1 MIVSTVIKTLTEKSS
16 EVVTLNSNTTIN
28 SSVVSVNKT
37 SQRRTS
43 SVNKRGRKRQ
53 DNSHATYGR
62 MELDSHADTIVLG
75 SNAIIMHHTNR
86 ECDVSPYADSYEP
99 IRNVPI
105 VTGATAVTSS
115 STGMTYILVFNEA
128 IWMGDLLDHSLINPN
143 QLRSY
148 GIEVQDNP
156 FGDVRMHFASDE
168 DNFTHPMQADGTT
181 IYFDSRTP
189 TNHELDNC
197 PHIVLSSSSEW
208 NPRDVQFPT
217 PTTHHVE
224 EGNISG
230 MQTTRSTS
238 SIVKIVETVHFDM
251 STHNF
256 DARPISC
263 VISDRLIAEV
273 QTQHNTDA
281 VPDVPIPKTFAS
293 SKRHTGITAQEL
305 SERWLIGLA
314 QAHETIKVTTQN
326 CIRSAVLPLSRR
338 YRADRIFEKPLLRG
352 DFYTDTMDGRC
363 KSTSGNR
370 YAQVFANKDFFAMAY
385 PLAVK
390 SAAGDALR
398 QFINEFGRPERL
410 TFDGSQEQCGRKTE
424 FMKNVRKYS
433 IDFHITEPYRP
444 NHNFAEG
451 VIREVRKKWF
461 RIMVRKNVPQRLW
474 DYGLQWVCDI
484 QNRTSNSSRG
494 LDGRCPLERI
504 TGETVDISE
513 YLDFG
518 FYDWVWYREN
528 AGLGETKVGRW
539 LGVSHRVG
547 TLMSFWVLT
556 SSGKVLSRT
565 TVQRMTQLETQLE
578 ENKTRMKDFSEH
590 LTERIGGNDIVAED
604 ENGNVTLEI
613 DDWDD
618 PAFDSEFVE
627 EFGRTINDPMI
638 KEADQDFTP
647 DSFDDT
653 YLNMELALP
662 REGGEIQFG
671 RVVKRLRDKDGLP
684 IGTAND
690 NPILDSRLYE
700 VEFQDGYKT
709 SLAANAIAENL
720 FAQID
725 DEGNRH
731 VLFQEIIDHRVNG
744 KQVLQQDAF
753 ITTRTG
759 TKRRRETTIG
769 WELLV
774 QWKDQ
779 NTTWVTLKDMKEAYP
794 VQSAE
799 YAVQARIA
807 EEPAFAW
814 WAPHTLKKRNRI
826 IARVKSKY
834 WLRTHKF
841 GIRIPKSV
849 KEAREIDAENGNSY
863 WWDAILKEM
872 KNVRPAF
879 EVWEGSEDSIPPGYQ
894 QIKCHLIFDV
904 KMGENFR
911 RKARFVAGGHTTEVP
926 ESLITYSSVVSRD
939 SVRIALT
946 IAGLNGLKVMSCDI
960 QNAYLTADCREKI
973 WTVAGPEFGSEAG
986 TIFLVR
992 KALYGLKSAGAAFRS
1007 LLADTLSDTGYKP
1020 TKADPDVWIRPA
1032 VKSDGFEYYEMVLC
1046 YVDDILAI
1054 SDNPKSTL
1062 MALTST
1068 FKLKDDKIEPP
1079 DIYLGA
1085 QLGTMQVDDIE
1096 CWTMSAEKYVISAV
1110 KNVEEALAKKGLRL
1124 PTKCYTPLSTDYRPE
1139 LEVSPELKSDGIQL
1153 YQELIGVLRWA
1164 VELGR
1169 VDILLEAS
1177 LMSTHMAMP
1186 REGHLQQLYRMFG
1199 YLKLYPKRKLAFDF
1213 QHPIISERMFKT
1225 YDWYDFYRDATEAIP
1240 NDMPIPRGNPMSTHC
1255 FVDASHGSDRATR
1268 RSQTGILLFCNKAP
1282 VIWHSKRQNTVEAS
1296 TFGSEFQAMKN
1307 AVELTE
1313 SLRYKLRMFG
1323 VPIDNATNIFC
1334 DNEAVYKNTT
1344 KPEST
1349 LKKKHHSIA
1358 YHRCREAVAAGTV
1371 RIAKEGTSTNL
1382 SDLFTKLLP
1391 QARREELLDRFTY

>member
-1 MIVSTVIKTLTEKSS
+1 
-16 EVVTLNSNTTIN
+16 
-28 SSVVSVNKT
+28 
-37 SQRRTS
+37 
-43 SVNKRGRKRQ
+43 
-53 DNSHATYGR
+53 
-62 MELDSHADTIVLG
+62 
-75 SNAIIMHHTNR
+75 
-86 ECDVSPYADSYEP
+86 
-99 IRNVPI
+99 
-105 VTGATAVTSS
+105 
-115 STGMTYILVFNEA
+115 
-128 IWMGDLLDHSLINPN
+128 
-143 QLRSY
+143 
-148 GIEVQDNP
+148 
-156 FGDVRMHFASDE
+156 
-168 DNFTHPMQADGTT
+168 
-181 IYFDSRTP
+181 
-189 TNHELDNC
+189 
-197 PHIVLSSSSEW
+197 
-208 NPRDVQFPT
+208 
-217 PTTHHVE
+217 
-224 EGNISG
+224 
-230 MQTTRSTS
+230 
-238 SIVKIVETVHFDM
+238 
-251 STHNF
+251 
-256 DARPISC
+256 
-263 VISDRLIAEV
+263 
-273 QTQHNTDA
+273 
-281 VPDVPIPKTFAS
+281 
-293 SKRHTGITAQEL
+293 
-305 SERWLIGLA
+305 
-314 QAHETIKVTTQN
+314 
-326 CIRSAVLPLSRR
+326 
-338 YRADRIFEKPLLRG
+338 
-352 DFYTDTMDGRC
+352 
-363 KSTSGNR
+363 
-370 YAQVFANKDFFAMAY
+370 
-385 PLAVK
+385 
-390 SAAGDALR
+390 
-398 QFINEFGRPERL
+398 
-410 TFDGSQEQCGRKTE
+410 
-424 FMKNVRKYS
+424 
-433 IDFHITEPYRP
+433 
-444 NHNFAEG
+444 
-451 VIREVRKKWF
+451 
-461 RIMVRKNVPQRLW
+461 
-474 DYGLQWVCDI
+474 
-484 QNRTSNSSRG
+484 
-494 LDGRCPLERI
+494 
-504 TGETVDISE
+504 
-513 YLDFG
+513 
-518 FYDWVWYREN
+518 
-528 AGLGETKVGRW
+528 
-539 LGVSHRVG
+539 
-547 TLMSFWVLT
+547 
-556 SSGKVLSRT
+556 
-565 TVQRMTQLETQLE
+565 
-578 ENKTRMKDFSEH
+578 
-590 LTERIGGNDIVAED
+590 
-604 ENGNVTLEI
+604 
-613 DDWDD
+613 
-618 PAFDSEFVE
+618 
-627 EFGRTINDPMI
+627 
-638 KEADQDFTP
+638 
-647 DSFDDT
+647 
-653 YLNMELALP
+653 
-662 REGGEIQFG
+662 
-671 RVVKRLRDKDGLP
+671 
-684 IGTAND
+684 
-690 NPILDSRLYE
+690 

-779 NTTWVTLKDMKEAYP
+779 STTWVTLKDMKEAYP